1 MRKIALNTIFKKT
14 AVLGFLLFRLF
25 AVNAEDISENSLL
38 PLSSQTSYT
47 GQERVLV
54 NLADLSEDESTH
66 YAFLYGYQAM
76 LQKRC
81 NGALLTFDENDNYI
95 TGYLTPDA
103 PDDFCTRLS
112 AQTIVVCE
120 PVTSDTMM
128 YMYAVFGDRSSISI
142 LLDRKDKAYV
152 AVIMFEPVDNMVLTP
167 MWYSEAETKI
177 NNEAVARGINPEEV
191 YTYHQE
197 NGFDKDTIVAFV
209 ADGYLD
215 ASTIVV
221 DAIKLK
227 NASKDISSFFEKLGV
242 TSNSLVQV
250 IILAAIAGGALIF
263 IYLIVR
269 IFVKHTT
276 PPFADDDDEIEETE
290 DPEN

>member
-1 MRKIALNTIFKKT
+1 MA
-14 AVLGFLLFRLF
+14 LLFVFLF
-25 AVNAEDISENSLL
+25 PVIAEDTSSNNLV
-38 PLSSQTSYT
+38 PLSSESSYT

-54 NLADLSEDESTH
+54 NLSDLSEDESTH

-76 LQKRC
+76 LQNRC
-81 NGALLTFDENDNYI
+81 NGALLTFDENNNYI

-112 AQTIVVCE
+112 AQTLVVCE

-152 AVIMFEPVDNMVLTP
+152 AVIMFEPVENMVLTP

-177 NNEAVARGINPEEV
+177 NNEAVARGINPDEV
-191 YTYHQE
+191 YAYHE
-197 NGFDKDTIVAFV
+197 TNGFDKDTIVAFV
-209 ADGYLD
+209 ADGYID
-215 ASTIVV
+215 AATIVV

-227 NASKDISSFFEKLGV
+227 KASKDNSTFFEKLGIN
-242 TSNSLVQV
+242 SNSLVQV
-250 IILAAIAGGALIF
+250 IILATIAFGALIF

-276 PPFADDDDEIEETE
+276 PPLSEEEEDDTEETKE
-290 DPEN
+290 SENKK